1 MTWHHVAALLIAA
14 AMVIACGV
22 SERCGAQSFPAVV
35 QLATVI
41 VAGAFG
47 HAGAG
52 MRQQKR
58 SSDVGDIPTPAAT
71 SGAHDRNTTR

>member
-14 AMVIACGV
+14 AMVISCGV
-22 SERCGAQSFPAVV
+22 SERCSANSQAAVI

-52 MRQQKR
+52 MRAVRKTDMQHEPP
-58 SSDVGDIPTPAAT
+58 SDGK
-71 SGAHDRNTTR
+71 

>member
-14 AMVIACGV
+14 LTVIACGV
-22 SERCGAQSFPAVV
+22 SEKCGKDSFPAVV

-41 VAGAFG
+41 VAGTFG

-52 MRQQKR
+52 MRATKKADPPHEG
-58 SSDVGDIPTPAAT
+58 SDA
-71 SGAHDRNTTR
+71 R

>member
-1 MTWHHVAALLIAA
+1 MYGAVAVDNDVTWHHVAALLIAA
-14 AMVIACGV
+14 AMVMTCGI
-22 SERCGAQSFPAVV
+22 SEKCNGSSFNGVL

-52 MRQQKR
+52 MRSKKSESHEDR
-58 SSDVGDIPTPAAT
+58 GEPAK
-71 SGAHDRNTTR
+71 

>member
-14 AMVIACGV
+14 AMVIACGI
-22 SERCGAQSFPAVV
+22 SEKCGGPSFNGVL

-52 MRQQKR
+52 MRAPKKSEPHEAR
-58 SSDVGDIPTPAAT
+58 SNDQ
-71 SGAHDRNTTR
+71 

>member
-1 MTWHHVAALLIAA
+1 MTWHHVSALLIAA
-14 AMVIACGV
+14 AMVIACGI
-22 SERCGAQSFPAVV
+22 SERCGKDSFPAVV

-52 MRQQKR
+52 MRAKSR
-58 SSDVGDIPTPAAT
+58 PADLPDMPSGDSNPGTHRRRDT
-71 SGAHDRNTTR
+71 

>member
-1 MTWHHVAALLIAA
+1 VTWHHVAALLIAA
-14 AMVIACGV
+14 AMVMACGI
-22 SERCGAQSFPAVV
+22 SEKCNGSSFNGVL

-52 MRQQKR
+52 MRTKR
-58 SSDVGDIPTPAAT
+58 AEQHETQGD
-71 SGAHDRNTTR
+71 GK

>member
-1 MTWHHVAALLIAA
+1 VTWHHVAALLIAA

-22 SERCGAQSFPAVV
+22 SERCGKESQAAVI

-52 MRQQKR
+52 MRARAKDSQERNPQL
-58 SSDVGDIPTPAAT
+58 DGDSNPGHTRRT
-71 SGAHDRNTTR
+71 S

>member
-14 AMVIACGV
+14 AMVIACGL
-22 SERCGAQSFPAVV
+22 SEKCGGTSFNGVL

-52 MRQQKR
+52 MRQRRQ
-58 SSDVGDIPTPAAT
+58 SDQGDLPGPHD
-71 SGAHDRNTTR
+71 SGRVKP

>member
-14 AMVIACGV
+14 AMTIACGI
-22 SERCGAQSFPAVV
+22 SQTCAASFPAVV

-47 HAGAG
+47 HAGG
-52 MRQQKR
+52 QFMTKKKKPQ
-58 SSDVGDIPTPAAT
+58 PEP
-71 SGAHDRNTTR
+71 GAKP

>member
-14 AMVIACGV
+14 CMVIACGV
-22 SERCGAQSFPAVV
+22 SERCSHDSQAAVI

-52 MRQQKR
+52 IRSKR
-58 SSDVGDIPTPAAT
+58 ASDPPDMAAGD
-71 SGAHDRNTTR
+71 SGSGKAR

>member
-1 MTWHHVAALLIAA
+1 MSWHHVAALLIAA

-22 SERCGAQSFPAVV
+22 SERCGAASFPAVV

-52 MRQQKR
+52 IRQKR
-58 SSDVGDIPTPAAT
+58 STDNT
-71 SGAHDRNTTR
+71 HDSSEK

>member
-14 AMVIACGV
+14 AMVIACGI
-22 SERCGAQSFPAVV
+22 SERCQTSFPAVV

-52 MRQQKR
+52 MRARRQADNYHSSQLDGDSNPGVKR
-58 SSDVGDIPTPAAT
+58 
-71 SGAHDRNTTR
+71 

>member
-1 MTWHHVAALLIAA
+1 MSWHHVAALLIAA
-14 AMVIACGV
+14 AMVIACGI
-22 SERCGAQSFPAVV
+22 SERCGKDSFPAVV

-52 MRQQKR
+52 MRARRTGDQQPP
-58 SSDVGDIPTPAAT
+58 DMPAGD
-71 SGAHDRNTTR
+71 SGPGHERRTR